1 VELTLLSSIVVIFG
15 LSIAVVFLF
24 NLLRIPAVVGF
35 ILTGLLVGPH
45 GLSLISAVDQVET
58 LAEIGIILLLFTIG
72 LEFSFRS
79 LWKIRQNV
87 VVGGSLQVVI
97 TALLTTAVC
106 IFFGLPLRESILI
119 GFLVSLSSTAIVLKI
134 LQERGE
140 VDTPHGNMTLAILIF
155 QDLIAI
161 PMMLALPFL
170 AGIGTLEGE
179 SLLMML
185 FWDIA
190 IIAFLIACAKWFV
203 PFLLFQI
210 ARTRNRELFLLFV
223 VLTCIGVA
231 WLTSLAGLSL
241 ALGAL
246 LAGLIISESEY
257 SGQAIGNVIPF
268 RDVFTSFF
276 FVSVGMLLDI
286 HFLAAHLELIL
297 LLVLLVIVLKAII
310 AGGVPAVL
318 GYPIRTI
325 VLVGLGLGQVGEF
338 SFILSKSGLGLGLL
352 SSEAYQVFI
361 AVALV
366 TMAATPFLLSGGPR
380 VVNATRRLP
389 LPERFRTGKVP
400 GELRPPPPL
409 QDHLVIVGYGVNGRN
424 LSRAARVGGIPYV
437 ILEMNPETVRTE
449 RAKGEPITYGDAT
462 NEAVLHHASLEKA
475 RILVVVINDPSSSRR
490 ITELARRMNPNLYII
505 VRTRYI
511 QEVGPLYKLGAN
523 EVIPEEFETS
533 VEIFTRVLKKYLISR
548 GTIDKFIAEVRA
560 DNYQMLRSLPR
571 TTATLSDL
579 TIDIPD
585 IEISTFQVVPGSPVS
600 GKTLGEMA
608 LRKRHGVTV
617 VAIERRGQI
626 LANPGA
632 EVTLEAQ
639 DRAIVL
645 GMPERIAEAASLFL
659 MPDEKSRAP

>member
-15 LSIAVVFLF
+15 LSIVVVFLF
-24 NLLRIPAVVGF
+24 NLMRIPAVVGF

-45 GLSLISAVDQVET
+45 GFSLISAIDQVEM

-72 LEFSFRS
+72 LEFSFRN
-79 LWKIRQNV
+79 LWKIRLNV
-87 VVGGSLQVVI
+87 VAGGSLQVVI
-97 TALLTTAVC
+97 TALLATAIC
-106 IFFGLPLRESILI
+106 IFFGLSLKESILI
-119 GFLVSLSSTAIVLKI
+119 GFLVSLSSTAIVLKL

-170 AGIGTLEGE
+170 AGIGNLEGE
-179 SLLMML
+179 SLLRML
-185 FWDIA
+185 FWDIT

-203 PFLLFQI
+203 PFFLFQI

-268 RDVFTSFF
+268 RDIFTSFF
-276 FVSVGMLLDI
+276 FVSVGMLLDLQ
-286 HFLAAHLELIL
+286 FLASHWVLVLM
-297 LLVLLVIVLKAII
+297 LVLLVIILKALI

-318 GYPIRTI
+318 GYPVRTM
-325 VLVGLGLGQVGEF
+325 VLVGLGLAQVGEF
-338 SFILSKSGLGLGLL
+338 SFILSQSGLEFGLL
-352 SSEAYQVFI
+352 SPEAYQLFI

-366 TMAATPFLLSGGPR
+366 TMAAT
-380 VVNATRRLP
+380 
-389 LPERFRTGKVP
+389 
-400 GELRPPPPL
+400 
-409 QDHLVIVGYGVNGRN
+409 VIVGYGVNGRN

-437 ILEMNPETVRTE
+437 ILEMNPETVRSE

-475 RILVVVINDPSSSRR
+475 RILVIVINDPASSRR
-490 ITELARRMNPNLYII
+490 ITELTRRMNPNLYII

-511 QEVGPLYKLGAN
+511 QEVGPLYKLGAD

-533 VEIFTRVLKKYLISR
+533 VEIFTRVLKKYLIPR
-548 GTIDKFIAEVRA
+548 GTIDRYIAEVRA

-571 TTATLSDL
+571 TSANLSDL

-585 IEISTFQVVPGSPVS
+585 IEISTFRVVS
-600 GKTLGEMA
+600 GSVVCGKSLGELA
-608 LRKRHGVTV
+608 LRKQHGVTV
-617 VAIERRGQI
+617 VAIERSGQI

-632 EVTLEAQ
+632 EAVLEVQ

-645 GMPERIAEAASLFL
+645 GTPEKIAEAGSLFL
-659 MPDEKSRAP
+659 ALKEDNRTS

>member
-1 VELTLLSSIVVIFG
+1 MELSLLSSIVVIFG
-15 LSIAVVFLF
+15 LSIVVIFLF

-45 GLSLISAVDQVET
+45 GLSLISAIEQVEL

-72 LEFSFRS
+72 LEFSFRN
-79 LWKIRQNV
+79 LWKIRQSV
-87 VVGGSLQVVI
+87 LVGGSLQVAL
-97 TALLTTAVC
+97 TALIATATCLT
-106 IFFGLPLRESILI
+106 FGLPPRESILI
-119 GFLVSLSSTAIVLKI
+119 GFLVALSSTAIVLKI

-170 AGIGTLEGE
+170 AGIGTLEGG
-179 SLLMML
+179 SLLTML

-190 IIAFLIACAKWFV
+190 IVAFLVACAKWFV

-268 RDVFTSFF
+268 RDIFTSFF

-286 HFLAAHLELIL
+286 QFLIAHWELVL
-297 LLVLLVIVLKAII
+297 LLVVLVIILKAVI
-310 AGGVPAVL
+310 AGAVPAIL

-325 VLVGLGLGQVGEF
+325 VLVGMGLSQVGEF
-338 SFILSKSGLGLGLL
+338 SFILSQSGLAFGLL
-352 SSEAYQVFI
+352 TPDAYQIFI

-366 TMAATPFLLSGGPR
+366 TMAATPFLLSAGPR
-380 VVNATRRLP
+380 VVNISGYLP
-389 LPERFRTGKVP
+389 LPERFRTGRVS
-400 GELRPPPPL
+400 GEVRQPPPL
-409 QDHLVIVGYGVNGRN
+409 HDHLVIVGYGVNGRN
-424 LSRAARVGGIPYV
+424 LSRAARVGSIPYV
-437 ILEMNPETVRTE
+437 ILEMNPETVRAE
-449 RAKGEPITYGDAT
+449 RAKGEPIAYGDAT
-462 NEAVLHHASLEKA
+462 NEAIMHHASVEQA
-475 RILVVVINDPSSSRR
+475 RILVVVINDPTSSRR

-511 QEVGPLYKLGAN
+511 QEVEPLYRLGAD

-533 VEIFTRVLKKYLISR
+533 VEIFTRVLKKY
-548 GTIDKFIAEVRA
+548 
-560 DNYQMLRSLPR
+560 
-571 TTATLSDL
+571 
-579 TIDIPD
+579 
-585 IEISTFQVVPGSPVS
+585 
-600 GKTLGEMA
+600 
-608 LRKRHGVTV
+608 
-617 VAIERRGQI
+617 
-626 LANPGA
+626 
-632 EVTLEAQ
+632 
-639 DRAIVL
+639 
-645 GMPERIAEAASLFL
+645 
-659 MPDEKSRAP
+659 

>member
-1 VELTLLSSIVVIFG
+1 VELSLLSSIVVIFG

-24 NLLRIPAVVGF
+24 NLIRIPSVVGF

-45 GLSLISAVDQVET
+45 GFSLISAVDQVET

-72 LEFSFRS
+72 LEFSFRN

-87 VVGGSLQVVI
+87 VTGGSLQVGL
-97 TALLTTAVC
+97 TAFLATVAC
-106 IFFGLPLRESILI
+106 IFFGLPLRESVLV
-119 GFLVSLSSTAIVLKI
+119 GFLVSLSSTAIVLKL

-170 AGIGTLEGE
+170 AGIGNLEGG
-179 SLLMML
+179 SLLTML

-223 VLTCIGVA
+223 VLTCIGIA

-268 RDVFTSFF
+268 RDIFTSFF
-276 FVSVGMLLDI
+276 FVSVGMLLDLA
-286 HFLAAHLELIL
+286 FLAAHWQLIL
-297 LLVLLVIVLKAII
+297 LLVVIVIILKALI

-318 GYPIRTI
+318 GYPIRTM

-338 SFILSKSGLGLGLL
+338 SFILSQSGLEFGLL
-352 SSEAYQVFI
+352 SPEAYQVFI

-366 TMAATPFLLSGGPR
+366 TMAATPFLLSGGSQI
-380 VVNATRRLP
+380 ADTASRLP
-389 LPERFRTGKVP
+389 WPDRFRIGKLS
-400 GELRPPPPL
+400 GEVRPPPPL
-409 QDHLVIVGYGVNGRN
+409 QDHLVIVGYGINGRN

-437 ILEMNPETVRTE
+437 ILEMNPQTVRSE
-449 RAKGEPITYGDAT
+449 RAKGEPIAYGDAT

-475 RILVVVINDPSSSRR
+475 RILVVVINDPTSSRR

-511 QEVGPLYKLGAN
+511 QEVGPLYKLGAD

-533 VEIFTRVLKKYLISR
+533 VEIFTRVLKKYLIPR
-548 GTIDKFIAEVRA
+548 GTIDRYIAEVRA

-571 TTATLSDL
+571 TSATLSDL
-579 TIDIPD
+579 IIDVPD
-585 IEISTFQVVPGSPVS
+585 IEISTFRVVFGSVVC
-600 GKTLGEMA
+600 GKSLGEMA
-608 LRKRHGVTV
+608 LRKQHGVTV
-617 VAIERRGQI
+617 VAIERSGQV

-632 EVTLEAQ
+632 EATLEAG
-639 DRAIVL
+639 DRAIIL
-645 GMPERIAEAASLFL
+645 GTPEKIAEASSLFL
-659 MPDEKSRAP
+659 APNEEKQVP

>member
-15 LSIAVVFLF
+15 LSIVVVFLF
-24 NLLRIPAVVGF
+24 NLMRIPAVVGF

-45 GLSLISAVDQVET
+45 GFSLISAIDQVEM

-72 LEFSFRS
+72 LEFSFRN
-79 LWKIRQNV
+79 LWKIRLNV
-87 VVGGSLQVVI
+87 VAGGSLQVVI
-97 TALLTTAVC
+97 TALLATAIC
-106 IFFGLPLRESILI
+106 IFFGLSLKESILI
-119 GFLVSLSSTAIVLKI
+119 GFLVSLSSTAIVLKL

-170 AGIGTLEGE
+170 AGIGNLEGE
-179 SLLMML
+179 SLLRML
-185 FWDIA
+185 FWDIT

-203 PFLLFQI
+203 PFFLFQI

-268 RDVFTSFF
+268 RDIFTSFF
-276 FVSVGMLLDI
+276 FVSVGMLLDLQ
-286 HFLAAHLELIL
+286 FLASHWVLVLM
-297 LLVLLVIVLKAII
+297 LVLLVIILKALI

-318 GYPIRTI
+318 GYPVRTM
-325 VLVGLGLGQVGEF
+325 VLVGLGLAQVGEF
-338 SFILSKSGLGLGLL
+338 SFILSQSGLEFGLL
-352 SSEAYQVFI
+352 SPEAYQLFI

-366 TMAATPFLLSGGPR
+366 TMAATPFLLSGGPG
-380 VVNATRRLP
+380 VVNAAGRLP
-389 LPERFRTGKVP
+389 LPDRFRTGRIHSEV
-400 GELRPPPPL
+400 RPPPPL

-437 ILEMNPETVRTE
+437 ILEMNPETVRSE

-475 RILVVVINDPSSSRR
+475 RILVIVINDPASSRR
-490 ITELARRMNPNLYII
+490 ITELTRRMNPNLYII

-511 QEVGPLYKLGAN
+511 QEVGPLYKLGAD

-533 VEIFTRVLKKYLISR
+533 VEIFTRVLKKYLIPR
-548 GTIDKFIAEVRA
+548 GTIDRYIAEVRA

-571 TTATLSDL
+571 TSANLSDL

-585 IEISTFQVVPGSPVS
+585 IEISTFRVVS
-600 GKTLGEMA
+600 GSVVCGKSLGELA
-608 LRKRHGVTV
+608 LRKQHGVTV
-617 VAIERRGQI
+617 VAIERSGQI

-632 EVTLEAQ
+632 EAVLEVQ

-645 GMPERIAEAASLFL
+645 GTPEKIAEAGSLFL
-659 MPDEKSRAP
+659 ALKEDNRTS

>member
-45 GLSLISAVDQVET
+45 GLSLISALDQVEM

-72 LEFSFRS
+72 LEFSFRN
-79 LWKIRQNV
+79 LWKIRQNMLA
-87 VVGGSLQVVI
+87 GGFLQVSI
-97 TALLTTAVC
+97 TAFIATAACLLL
-106 IFFGLPLRESILI
+106 GLPTGESVLI
-119 GFLVSLSSTAIVLKI
+119 GFLVALSSTAIVLKL

-140 VDTPHGNMTLAILIF
+140 VDTPHGSMTLAILIF
-155 QDLIAI
+155 QDLAAI

-170 AGIGTLEGE
+170 AGIGALEGG
-179 SLLMML
+179 SLVTIL

-190 IIAFLIACAKWFV
+190 IIVFLIICAKWFV

-257 SGQAIGNVIPF
+257 SSQAIGNIIPF

-286 HFLAAHLELIL
+286 QFLAANWLLIIF
-297 LLVLLVIVLKAII
+297 LVLLVIVLKGVI
-310 AGGVPAVL
+310 AGGVPAIF

-325 VLVGLGLGQVGEF
+325 ILVGLSLGQVGEF
-338 SFILSKSGLGLGLL
+338 SFILSQSGLQFGLL
-352 SSEAYQVFI
+352 SPEAYQVFI
-361 AVALV
+361 AVALL
-366 TMAATPFLLSGGPR
+366 TMAATPFLLSAGPY
-380 VVNATRRLP
+380 VVNSASRLP
-389 LPERFRTGKVP
+389 LPNRFRTGQMPGLVP
-400 GELRPPPPL
+400 PPPPL
-409 QDHLVIVGYGVNGRN
+409 HDHLVVVGYGVNGRN

-437 ILEMNPETVRTE
+437 ILEMNPETVRAE
-449 RAKGEPITYGDAT
+449 RAKGEPIAYGDAT
-462 NEAVLHHASLEKA
+462 NEAVLHHASIEEA
-475 RILVVVINDPSSSRR
+475 RILVVVINDPTSSRR
-490 ITELARRMNPNLYII
+490 IAELARRMNPNLYII

-511 QEVGPLYKLGAN
+511 QEVGPLYKLGTD

-533 VEIFTRVLKKYLISR
+533 VEIFTRVLKKYLIPR
-548 GTIDKFIAEVRA
+548 ATIDRFIAEVRA
-560 DNYQMLRSLPR
+560 DNYQILRSLSR
-571 TTATLSDL
+571 TSASLTDL
-579 TIDIPD
+579 TLNIPD
-585 IEISTFQVVPGSPVS
+585 IEISTFRVVS
-600 GKTLGEMA
+600 GAAVCGKSLGEMA
-608 LRKRHGVTV
+608 LRKRFAVTV
-617 VAIERRGQI
+617 VAIERKGQI
-626 LANPGA
+626 IPNPGA
-632 EVTLEAQ
+632 ESTLEEL
-639 DRAIVL
+639 DRAIII
-645 GMPERIAEAASLFL
+645 GTPEKIAEAAPLFL
-659 MPDEKSRAP
+659 NSNEQHPDT